1 MTPHAY
7 TRAQG
12 TSVNLRNEQPQRR
25 QPAPKLGPQAA
36 YGGTRANGPL
46 HARRFGRIALGVL
59 VLGALDCSRG
69 ARAVRLPSPEAD
81 AFIYQID
88 CHTNIES
95 CRKKAA
101 ELCPTGYDLL
111 KSAGA
116 PIEPARVDT
125 EPGPRSTGSR
135 YQRPDW
141 VGQIVVACENAD
153 SGTSGPRRAQPDDTA
168 PRAAPARA
176 ERMPDPDQVCVP
188 GVTQLCLGAGACRG
202 AQPCLAD
209 GRGYGVCDC
218 GAPNTSGAE
227 QSGVSSVTRDAGA
240 SQP

>member
-1 MTPHAY
+1 MIHAY
-7 TRAQG
+7 TRAPA
-12 TSVNLRNEQPQRR
+12 TS
-25 QPAPKLGPQAA
+25 AD
-36 YGGTRANGPL
+36 L
-46 HARRFGRIALGVL
+46 HPARRVALVL

-88 CHTNIES
+88 CHTNIEV
-95 CRKKAA
+95 CRKKAV
-101 ELCPTGYDLL
+101 ELCPIGYEVL
-111 KSAGA
+111 KSTGA

-141 VGQIVVACENAD
+141 VGQIVVACENANE
-153 SGTSGPRRAQPDDTA
+153 GTPEARRAQPEDTTPA
-168 PRAAPARA
+168 PVPNVRNPG
-176 ERMPDPDQVCVP
+176 PDQLCVP
-188 GVTQLCLGAGACRG
+188 GATQLCLGPGACRG

-218 GAPNTSGAE
+218 GAASTSGAVHVGTPA
-227 QSGVSSVTRDAGA
+227 STTLDAGPL
-240 SQP
+240 QP